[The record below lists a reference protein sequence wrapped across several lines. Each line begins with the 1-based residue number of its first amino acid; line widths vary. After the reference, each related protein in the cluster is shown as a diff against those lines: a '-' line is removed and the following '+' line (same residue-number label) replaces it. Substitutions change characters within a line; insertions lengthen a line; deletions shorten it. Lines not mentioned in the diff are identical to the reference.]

1 MESASIQHFYNIIIY
16 YLIWKVFPL
25 IAATWFPLRFVSPA
39 TVVKTYTLRITH
51 IFKQIPPHWVM
62 QAAIQ

>member
-1 MESASIQHFYNIIIY
+1 MSTGFVIVGPAGKFFA
-16 YLIWKVFPL
+16 V
-25 IAATWFPLRFVSPA
+25 IAALWFPLQFVSPA

-51 IFKQIPPHWVM
+51 IFKQIPLHWVM